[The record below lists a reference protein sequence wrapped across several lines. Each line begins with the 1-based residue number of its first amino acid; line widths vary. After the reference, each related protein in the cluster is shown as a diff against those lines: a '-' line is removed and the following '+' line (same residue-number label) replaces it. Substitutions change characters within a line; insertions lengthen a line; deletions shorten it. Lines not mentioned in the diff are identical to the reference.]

1 MSIEQGQVGQYVW
14 IVEQML
20 YPTNQLTDQLTDTA
34 SYRRAM
40 SHLKITCMLLV
51 WQ

>member
-1 MSIEQGQVGQYVW
+1 MSIEQGQVGQYMW
-14 IVEQML
+14 IVEQTRN
-20 YPTNQLTDQLTDTA
+20 PTNQPTDQLTDTV
-34 SYRRAM
+34 SYRGAL